1 MSSLLKFNVKEAEQ
15 STQSKKA
22 RIAKELADKN
32 ETGPRAMLELYRQ
45 EIRELESKQG
55 KRVSP
60 ANQKKLEIARNYLR
74 VYTICYR
81 AKVAIQNKKTSR

>member
-1 MSSLLKFNVKEAEQ
+1 MSSLLKFNTKQAEQ
-15 STQSKKA
+15 SSLSRKA
-22 RIAKELADKN
+22 RIAKELADRN
-32 ETGPRAMLELYRQ
+32 ETGARAMLELYRQ
-45 EIRELESKQG
+45 EIRDLEGKQG

-60 ANQKKLEIARNYLR
+60 ANQKKIEIARNYLR